1 MKNFHLKIEV
11 PSWFKVG
18 DWDKVESRLL
28 KLGQFG
34 NEPDAC
40 GATIGEMS
48 SDETISEMID
58 ECFCGN
64 YHLKEDIKSLVI
76 KGNGMCP
83 ACGYPTAIEDKTYYI
98 CGNSFC
104 RCTWR
109 IPDYQYEF

>member
-40 GATIGEMS
+40 GSTIGELA

-58 ECFCGN
+58 ECFSGN
-64 YHLKEDIKSLVI
+64 YHLRENIETLRI
-76 KGNGMCP
+76 KGNGDCP
-83 ACGYPTAIEDKTYYI
+83 ACGYPDFIEDSSYAI
-98 CGNSFC
+98 CSNC
-104 RCTWR
+104 HCTWR
-109 IPDYQYEF
+109 IPDYQYEFD